1 MGGEGTATSSGAI
14 TIRTANAGVS
24 GSSGKLVFSSGTTSG
39 GNSGALFL
47 GSGKATGGRGGLVEI
62 TVGDGDTGTGGYV
75 MISGGRTIATSFPG
89 GNVYIRPGQGPTTG
103 GVTYLQSADGT
114 TTVLQVTDSTV
125 KIDTG
130 SFLVDTS
137 SETRIEAAS
146 TITLDANSGILLG
159 GSKVSGYEYDT
170 CTVSGTSTCS
180 LNKQTGIITSAT
192 SSLAAG
198 ALETISLSNDRIVA
212 TGAVFV
218 TVQNRCTHGYIMV
231 ASVTTS
237 NGEAEIVVTNI
248 GTYACSSTYKL
259 AFFVVSSGT

>member
-1 MGGEGTATSSGAI
+1 M
-14 TIRTANAGVS
+14 
-24 GSSGKLVFSSGTTSG
+24 
-39 GNSGALFL
+39 
-47 GSGKATGGRGGLVEI
+47 
-62 TVGDGDTGTGGYV
+62 
-75 MISGGRTIATSFPG
+75 
-89 GNVYIRPGQGPTTG
+89 

-125 KIDTG
+125 TIDTG
-130 SFLVDTS
+130 SFRVDTS
-137 SETRIEAAS
+137 SETRIEADS

-170 CTVSGTSTCS
+170 CTVSGTACS

-198 ALETISLSNDRIVA
+198 ASETISLSNDRIVA
-212 TGAVFV
+212 AGAVFV

-231 ASVTTS
+231 ASVTSS

-259 AFFVVSSGT
+259 AFF

>member
-1 MGGEGTATSSGAI
+1 MG
-14 TIRTANAGVS
+14 
-24 GSSGKLVFSSGTTSG
+24 FSSGTTSG

-75 MISGGRTIATSFPG
+75 MISGGRTTATSLSG

-103 GVTYLQSADGT
+103 GVTALQSADG

-125 KIDTG
+125 TIATG
-130 SFLVDTS
+130 SLTVDTS

-170 CTVSGTSTCS
+170 CIVSGTSCS

-198 ALETISLSNDRIVA
+198 ASETISLSNDRIVA

-231 ASVTTS
+231 ASVETS
-237 NGEAEIVVTNI
+237 SSDGEAEIVVTNI

-259 AFFVVSSGT
+259 AFFVVSPGT